1 MSNDNSPV
9 FEKGYPSHNA
19 VNRESYYDYMGR
31 RMREDKEN
39 QVVSPY
45 GGLGA
50 QSKTITAFT
59 LLELE
64 IKNLNASYY
73 SSLNRIKEL
82 VEENQELKLQI
93 EELKNNANI

>member
-9 FEKGYPSHNA
+9 FEKGYPSYNA
-19 VNRESYYDYMGR
+19 VNRESYHDYMGR
-31 RMREDKEN
+31 RMREEDN
-39 QVVSPY
+39 NTSVSEV
-45 GGLGA
+45 A
-50 QSKTITAFT
+50 SKTITAFA

>member
-9 FEKGYPSHNA
+9 FEKGYPSYNA
-19 VNRESYYDYMGR
+19 VNRESYHDYMGR
-31 RMREDKEN
+31 RMREEDN
-39 QVVSPY
+39 NSTSVSEV
-45 GGLGA
+45 A
-50 QSKTITAFT
+50 SKTITAFT

>member
-1 MSNDNSPV
+1 MT
-9 FEKGYPSHNA
+9 
-19 VNRESYYDYMGR
+19 RESYHDYMGR
-31 RMREDKEN
+31 RMREEDN
-39 QVVSPY
+39 NTSVSEV
-45 GGLGA
+45 A
-50 QSKTITAFT
+50 AKTITAFT

>member
-1 MSNDNSPV
+1 
-9 FEKGYPSHNA
+9 
-19 VNRESYYDYMGR
+19 MGR
-31 RMREDKEN
+31 RMREEDN
-39 QVVSPY
+39 NSTSVSEV
-45 GGLGA
+45 A
-50 QSKTITAFT
+50 SKTITAFT

>member
-9 FEKGYPSHNA
+9 FEKGYPSYNA
-19 VNRESYYDYMGR
+19 VNRESYHDYMGR
-31 RMREDKEN
+31 RMREEDN
-39 QVVSPY
+39 NTSVSEV
-45 GGLGA
+45 A
-50 QSKTITAFT
+50 AKTITAFT

>member
-9 FEKGYPSHNA
+9 FEKGYPSYNA
-19 VNRESYYDYMGR
+19 VNRESYHDYMGR
-31 RMREDKEN
+31 RMREEDN
-39 QVVSPY
+39 NTSVSEV
-45 GGLGA
+45 A
-50 QSKTITAFT
+50 AKTITAFT
-59 LLELE
+59 LLEME